1 MGTVLITGAGRGIGR
16 AVAEAAARAGHKVI
30 GVTRSR
36 PPGDF
41 PGEVAIVDLGD
52 DAALSRSV
60 AAIVERGSIDAV
72 VNNAGIITVAPL
84 AEIDIADTDAMWAVN
99 TRAVIRVAQL
109 CLPRLRQSPCARIVN
124 IGSRAALGKI
134 GRIGY
139 SATKAALTGLTR
151 SMALELAPHGITV
164 NCVAPGPIET
174 EFFTGVNDP
183 TSPATRA
190 LTGAVPLGRLGRPE
204 EVAAVVLFFLSADAG
219 FITGQTLYVCGGL
232 TIGATPE

>member
-1 MGTVLITGAGRGIGR
+1 MGSILITGAGRGIGR
-16 AVAEAAARAGHKVI
+16 AVAEAAARQGHRVI
-30 GVTRSR
+30 GLTRSR

-41 PGEVAIVDLGD
+41 PGEVSVVDLGD

-60 AAIVERGSIDAV
+60 AAFVEDGPIDAV
-72 VNNAGIITVAPL
+72 VNNAGIITAAPL
-84 AEIDIADTDAMWAVN
+84 AEIDVADANTMWAVN
-99 TRAVIRVAQL
+99 TRAVIRVTQL
-109 CLPRLRQSPCARIVN
+109 CLPRLRESASGRVVN

-139 SATKAALTGLTR
+139 GATKAALTGLTR

-164 NCVAPGPIET
+164 NCIAPGPIET
-174 EFFTGVNDP
+174 EFFTGVNAP
-183 TSPATRA
+183 NSPATRA
-190 LTGAVPLGRLGRPE
+190 LIEAVPLGRLGRPE
-204 EVAAVVLFFLSADAG
+204 EIAAVVLFFLSADAG

>member
-1 MGTVLITGAGRGIGR
+1 MGSVLITGAGGGPGR
-16 AVAEAAARAGHKVI
+16 AAADAAARAGHKVI

-60 AAIVERGSIDAV
+60 AAIVERGPGDAV

-84 AEIDIADTDAMWAVN
+84 PEIDIADADAMWAVN

-109 CLPRLRQSPCARIVN
+109 CLPRLRQSTCARIVN

-139 SATKAALTGLTR
+139 GSTQTAPTR
-151 SMALELAPHGITV
+151 P
-164 NCVAPGPIET
+164 C
-174 EFFTGVNDP
+174 
-183 TSPATRA
+183 RA
-190 LTGAVPLGRLGRPE
+190 RG
-204 EVAAVVLFFLSADAG
+204 
-219 FITGQTLYVCGGL
+219 
-232 TIGATPE
+232 

>member
-1 MGTVLITGAGRGIGR
+1 MGSVLITGAGRGIGR
-16 AVAEAAARAGHKVI
+16 AVAKAAARAGHKVI

-41 PGEVAIVDLGD
+41 PGEVSIVDLGD

-60 AAIVERGSIDAV
+60 AAIVEREPIDAV

-84 AEIDIADTDAMWAVN
+84 PEIDIADADAMWAVN

-109 CLPRLRQSPCARIVN
+109 CLPRLRQSTCARIVN

-139 SATKAALTGLTR
+139 GSTKAALTGLTR

-174 EFFTGVNDP
+174 EFFAGANDP

-190 LTGAVPLGRLGRPE
+190 LTETVPLGRLGRPE

>member
-1 MGTVLITGAGRGIGR
+1 MGSVLITGAGRGIGR
-16 AVAEAAARAGHKVI
+16 AVAEAAARAGHSVI

-41 PGEVAIVDLGD
+41 PGEVCIVDLGD

-60 AAIVERGSIDAV
+60 AAIVERGPIDAV

-84 AEIDIADTDAMWAVN
+84 PEIDIADADVMWAVN
-99 TRAVIRVAQL
+99 TRAVIRVA
-109 CLPRLRQSPCARIVN
+109 
-124 IGSRAALGKI
+124 
-134 GRIGY
+134 
-139 SATKAALTGLTR
+139 
-151 SMALELAPHGITV
+151 
-164 NCVAPGPIET
+164 PGPIET
-174 EFFTGVNDP
+174 EFFTGANDP

-190 LTGAVPLGRLGRPE
+190 LAEAVPLGRLGRPE

-232 TIGATPE
+232 TIGAAPE

>member
-1 MGTVLITGAGRGIGR
+1 MGSVLITGAGRGIGR
-16 AVAEAAARAGHKVI
+16 AVAEAAARAGHNVI
-30 GVTRSR
+30 GLTRSP

-41 PGEVAIVDLGD
+41 PGELFIVDLGN
-52 DAALSRSV
+52 DAALSSCL
-60 AAIVERGSIDAV
+60 AAIVERGPIDAV

-84 AEIDIADTDAMWAVN
+84 FEIDIADLDAMWTVN
-99 TRAVIRVAQL
+99 TRAVIRVVQL
-109 CLPRLRQSPCARIVN
+109 CLPRLRESVCGRIVN

-134 GRIGY
+134 GRVGY

-164 NCVAPGPIET
+164 NCIAPGPIET

-183 TSPATRA
+183 SSPATRA
-190 LTGAVPLGRLGRPE
+190 LTEAVPLGRLGRPE
-204 EVAAVVLFFLSADAG
+204 EVAGVVLFFISAEAG

>member
-1 MGTVLITGAGRGIGR
+1 
-16 AVAEAAARAGHKVI
+16 
-30 GVTRSR
+30 
-36 PPGDF
+36 
-41 PGEVAIVDLGD
+41 
-52 DAALSRSV
+52 
-60 AAIVERGSIDAV
+60 
-72 VNNAGIITVAPL
+72 
-84 AEIDIADTDAMWAVN
+84 VN

-109 CLPRLRQSPCARIVN
+109 CLPRLRQSTCARIVN

-139 SATKAALTGLTR
+139 GSTKAALTGLTR

-164 NCVAPGPIET
+164 NCIAPGPIET

-183 TSPATRA
+183 TSPAARA
-190 LTGAVPLGRLGRPE
+190 LTEAVPLGRLGRPE

>member
-1 MGTVLITGAGRGIGR
+1 MGSVLITGAGRGIGR

-30 GVTRSR
+30 GLTRSP

-41 PGEVAIVDLGD
+41 PGELVIVDLGN
-52 DAALSRSV
+52 DAALSSCL
-60 AAIVERGSIDAV
+60 AAIVERGPIDAV

-84 AEIDIADTDAMWAVN
+84 PEIDIANLDAMWAVN
-99 TRAVIRVAQL
+99 TRAMIRVAQL
-109 CLPRLRQSPCARIVN
+109 CLPRLRESACGRIVN

-134 GRIGY
+134 GRVGY

-164 NCVAPGPIET
+164 NCIAPGPIET

-183 TSPATRA
+183 SSPATRA
-190 LTGAVPLGRLGRPE
+190 LIEAVPLGRLGRPE
-204 EVAAVVLFFLSADAG
+204 EVAGVVLFFLSADAG

-232 TIGATPE
+232 TIGATP

>member
-1 MGTVLITGAGRGIGR
+1 MGSVLITGAGRGIGR
-16 AVAEAAARAGHKVI
+16 AVAEAAARAGHNVI
-30 GVTRSR
+30 GLTRSP

-41 PGEVAIVDLGD
+41 PGELFIVDLGN
-52 DAALSRSV
+52 DAALSSCL
-60 AAIVERGSIDAV
+60 AAIVERGPIDAV

-84 AEIDIADTDAMWAVN
+84 FEIDIADLDAMWTVN
-99 TRAVIRVAQL
+99 TRAVIRVVQL
-109 CLPRLRQSPCARIVN
+109 CLPRLRESACGRIVN

-134 GRIGY
+134 GRVGY

-164 NCVAPGPIET
+164 NCIAPGPIET

-183 TSPATRA
+183 SSPATRA
-190 LTGAVPLGRLGRPE
+190 LTEAVPLGRLGRPE
-204 EVAAVVLFFLSADAG
+204 EVAGVVLFFISAEAG